1 MLPKTY
7 LIESNKL
14 EIFGEQM
21 WSHVAEEQLV
31 LLGVHHMVQQERR

>member
-7 LIESNKL
+7 LIVSNKL

-21 WSHVAEEQLV
+21 WSHVAKDN
-31 LLGVHHMVQQERR
+31 LLGVHHMVQQ